1 MPRRQPFTQ
10 LCLQM
15 ANLAR
20 PISADLHVHTFHSD
34 GDFTPSQVV
43 AYARL
48 AGLRAIAITDHD
60 TTVACAIARE
70 AASAS
75 PSRPLE
81 IVDGVEISTE
91 YEGREYHLL
100 GYFLG
105 KNREALEARLAQ
117 IRLRRRERF
126 HAYLA
131 ELARNAATI
140 PADAVSRVE
149 AVAESLGRRH
159 LAGLLVDA
167 QFVRTRHEAFR
178 KYLEPFAPPTN
189 HRVPIDEAIA
199 LIRGCGGVAALAHP
213 PQDLTLERFAAFC
226 KMGMTAIECAFPSA
240 TRTWSDTLREWA
252 KSHDLATT
260 GGSDCHGAEPAS
272 RRIGAFGINSE
283 KLERLRERCR
293 SPNV

>member
-10 LCLQM
+10 LCQQM

-20 PISADLHVHTFHSD
+20 PIAADLHMHTFHSD

-43 AYARL
+43 AYARR

-60 TTVACAIARE
+60 TTVACAMARE
-70 AASAS
+70 AATSM
-75 PSRPLE
+75 PLE
-81 IVDGVEISTE
+81 IIDGVEISTE

-100 GYFLG
+100 GYFLV

-117 IRLRRRERF
+117 IRVSRRERF

-131 ELARNAATI
+131 ELARNDAAI

-178 KYLEPFAPPTN
+178 KYLEPFAPTTN
-189 HRVPIDEAIA
+189 HRIPIDEAIA
-199 LIRGCGGVAALAHP
+199 LIRGCGGVASLAHP
-213 PQDLTLERFAAFC
+213 PQDLTSERFATFC
-226 KMGMTAIECAFPSA
+226 EMGMTAIECAFPSA

-252 KSHDLATT
+252 KSHDIAIT

-272 RRIGAFGINSE
+272 RRIGAFGINWD
-283 KLERLRERCR
+283 KLERLRSRCK
-293 SPNV
+293 